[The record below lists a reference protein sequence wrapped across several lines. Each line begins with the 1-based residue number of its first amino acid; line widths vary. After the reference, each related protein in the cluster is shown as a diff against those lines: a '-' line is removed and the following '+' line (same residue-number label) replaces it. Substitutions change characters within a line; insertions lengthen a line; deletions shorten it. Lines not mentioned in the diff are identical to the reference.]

1 MKSISMSK
9 EAWEGIS
16 ADAAAF
22 TIEDEQHW
30 FDTKDIQCQPAVI
43 ATLKGLRAACPLT
56 ALAVKDEDGETITV
70 TELDISDG
78 ETLVVKAVRTPVY
91 STYPV
96 TWASAA
102 GTKLKVEALDSN
114 GDYALITPLVANTD
128 AVTITATGSTGV
140 TGTVSIKPVA

>member
-1 MKSISMSK
+1 M
-9 EAWEGIS
+9 
-16 ADAAAF
+16 
-22 TIEDEQHW
+22 
-30 FDTKDIQCQPAVI
+30 
-43 ATLKGLRAACPLT
+43 
-56 ALAVKDEDGETITV
+56 

-96 TWASAA
+96 TWSSAA
-102 GTKLKVEALDSN
+102 GTKLKVEALDTN